1 MWYPITLGALLAA
14 FCDAWLCKNN
24 EIQNKFTFDL
34 SNAVTDL
41 SIGNGNGNVEYT
53 GQGFA

>member
-1 MWYPITLGALLAA
+1 MIVTLYIYIICMLQSY
-14 FCDAWLCKNN
+14 KMNN